1 MEYVWSIDRLL
12 KNNNILKSRTGKNP
26 ITAYSET
33 TKNGI
38 FWQKTEIKKCKNKDE
53 RIRYWVR
60 TKDIHKI
67 EKKTKTSIAISVF
80 GYENLCVK
88 KRMCQKIYVSICV
101 KKCFEEKHVDL
112 LLTGEK
118 GKMHYVLIEN
128 FNAFMYDY
136 TSWKET
142 SLLLLFPGF

>member
-1 MEYVWSIDRLL
+1 M
-12 KNNNILKSRTGKNP
+12 
-26 ITAYSET
+26 
-33 TKNGI
+33 
-38 FWQKTEIKKCKNKDE
+38 KK
-53 RIRYWVR
+53 
-60 TKDIHKI
+60 
-67 EKKTKTSIAISVF
+67 KKKTSIAISVF

-101 KKCFEEKHVDL
+101 KKCFEEKHVEL